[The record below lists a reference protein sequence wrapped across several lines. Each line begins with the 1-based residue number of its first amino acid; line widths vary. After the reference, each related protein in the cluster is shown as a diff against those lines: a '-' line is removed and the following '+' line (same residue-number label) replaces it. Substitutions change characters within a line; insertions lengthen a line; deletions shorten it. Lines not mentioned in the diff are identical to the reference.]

1 MSTSSSVKPLQF
13 KILAE
18 CRTSNARTAVMCL
31 PHFNV
36 ETPVFMPVGTKGSI
50 KGVLNQQ
57 LETLN
62 CQIILGNTY
71 HLGIKPG
78 IDVLEKAG
86 GLHKFMGWNRALLT
100 DSGGFQMVSL
110 LKFAEIKEEG
120 VKFQS
125 TYGDGVELMLSPE
138 HSTKIQNIIG
148 ADIMMQ
154 LDDVNPTTLT
164 GPRVAEAKDRTVR
177 WLDRCLAAHEN
188 PSTQNIFPIVQGGLD
203 ENLRKDCAQQLTE
216 RDVNGFAVGGLS
228 GGEAKEDFWYNV
240 LISVN
245 NLPKEKPR
253 YVMGI
258 GFAVDLL
265 ICCAL
270 GADMF
275 DCVFPTRTARFGSA
289 LVRQGQLQLRQS
301 CYATDD
307 RTIDKD
313 CPCSTCKRYTRSYL
327 HHIVTVEPSACHLL
341 SVHNIAF
348 QMRLMQEI
356 RESIK
361 SQTFPQYVKEYMK
374 DAYPDENY
382 PKWTV
387 DALRAVNIDLIDC
400 NPGR

>member
-228 GGEAKEDFWYNV
+228 GGEAQYCWA
-240 LISVN
+240 LI
-245 NLPKEKPR
+245 KTK
-253 YVMGI
+253 I
-258 GFAVDLL
+258 
-265 ICCAL
+265 
-270 GADMF
+270 
-275 DCVFPTRTARFGSA
+275 
-289 LVRQGQLQLRQS
+289 
-301 CYATDD
+301 
-307 RTIDKD
+307 
-313 CPCSTCKRYTRSYL
+313 
-327 HHIVTVEPSACHLL
+327 
-341 SVHNIAF
+341 
-348 QMRLMQEI
+348 
-356 RESIK
+356 
-361 SQTFPQYVKEYMK
+361 
-374 DAYPDENY
+374 
-382 PKWTV
+382 
-387 DALRAVNIDLIDC
+387 
-400 NPGR
+400 